1 MTPDEPRNGVGQ
13 AHRKTCF
20 SESPRALLELGNG
33 GGLFQS
39 VLRLCLGSGRV
50 SKHPQSTSENGSF
63 RGSVRGQDRG
73 TNTWIVRANL
83 HRAVQGSEK
92 GTRG

>member
-1 MTPDEPRNGVGQ
+1 MNLEMGLVKRTG
-13 AHRKTCF
+13 K
-20 SESPRALLELGNG
+20 RASVRAPALCWNWGMG
-33 GGLFQS
+33 GDFFRVS
-39 VLRLCLGSGRV
+39 CDCARVWRV